1 MPTWSDK
8 LLQEVLRLL
17 LEAYYDVQF
26 SDCSHGFRPGRGCH
40 TALTEIYHG
49 WVGTKWLIE
58 GDIRGCFDNLD
69 HTVLM
74 SILAENI
81 HDHRFLALI
90 RSLLA
95 AGYLE
100 DWRFHE
106 TLSGSP
112 QGGIVSPI
120 LSNIYLDKLD
130 RFVEEVLCPTYQ
142 QGERRRLNP
151 AYVRLRSQRQ
161 RLKKQGHYEEAR
173 ALFRQMQQLPSLDPA
188 DPDYRRLRY
197 VRYADDT
204 LLGFIGP
211 RHEAE
216 AIKHQLQ
223 AFLRDT
229 LKLELS
235 EEKTLITHAASQA
248 ARFLGYEIAVL
259 TDDEKRDRRGY
270 RCINGQIGLTVP
282 STVAQD
288 ACRRYMRHGKAVHRT
303 ELTHNA
309 AYDIVVQYQAEYRG
323 LVQYY
328 QLAYNLH
335 RFNRLKWVMEQSL
348 TKTLAHKLRTT
359 VRTVYARYHA
369 ALQTEFGAT
378 PGLRVTVERGE
389 GHRPLVAVW
398 GGIRLRRQMTAVLTD
413 RPTRPFAGR
422 SELVQ
427 RLLAEQ
433 CELCGSRDTVQVHH
447 VRALKDLRGVGRRER
462 PAWVKMMA
470 ARRRKTLVVCRA
482 CHTAIHAGR
491 PTGHGHAE

>member
-1 MPTWSDK
+1 MAKGGRCFDAKDGEGREMRDTDTVLGIIRNRGSRGLPLENLYRQLYNPNLYLTAYGRIYRNAGATTPGTIAETVDGMSLAKIDTIIEALRFERYRWTPVKRTYIPKKNGKLRPLGLPTWSDK

-26 SDCSHGFRPGRGCH
+26 SDRSHGFRPRRGCH

-69 HTVLM
+69 HTVLV

-130 RFVEEVLCPTYQ
+130 RFVEEMLCPTYQ
-142 QGERRRLNP
+142 QGERRCPNP

-216 AIKHQLQ
+216 AIKRQLQ

-270 RCINGQIGLTVP
+270 RSINGQIGLTAP

-288 ACRRYMRHGKAVHRT
+288 ACRRYMRHGKAVHRRCNRWPT
-303 ELTHNA
+303 GWRA
-309 AYDIVVQYQAEYRG
+309 AMCRRCSSSSAPHPGRTSRSWHDIRSWW
-323 LVQYY
+323 
-328 QLAYNLH
+328 
-335 RFNRLKWVMEQSL
+335 R
-348 TKTLAHKLRTT
+348 KL
-359 VRTVYARYHA
+359 
-369 ALQTEFGAT
+369 
-378 PGLRVTVERGE
+378 
-389 GHRPLVAVW
+389 W
-398 GGIRLRRQMTAVLTD
+398 GT
-413 RPTRPFAGR
+413 
-422 SELVQ
+422 
-427 RLLAEQ
+427 
-433 CELCGSRDTVQVHH
+433 
-447 VRALKDLRGVGRRER
+447 
-462 PAWVKMMA
+462 
-470 ARRRKTLVVCRA
+470 RRRA
-482 CHTAIHAGR
+482 S
-491 PTGHGHAE
+491 